1 MTRWDAACQKAHDF
15 EEQCLPYAARE
26 RLQVG
31 DVDEHGSI
39 LIGGNRLIGC
49 GRIWLPEHQATAA
62 AYYGWK
68 NAGAVIMRS
77 GMLLW
82 LVQR

>member
-1 MTRWDAACQKAHDF
+1 MTRWDAACQKAHDV
-15 EEQCLPYAARE
+15 EEPQLPYAARE

-31 DVDEHGSI
+31 DVDEDGSI
-39 LIGGNRLIGC
+39 LIGGNRLIAS

-68 NAGAVIMRS
+68 SAGAVTMRG